1 MNKEKFEAIKEQL
14 DEKLKLLQNKW
25 RLFLPEVRRFF
36 QKLIMFLYNH
46 KAISI
51 CVVVFILLTLLV
63 VGVGNHY
70 LSKINYVERD
80 ESATTL
86 EQPVLITLGTGEVI
100 SVYKSRL
107 EINGYFVLSDGR
119 IYYENG
125 SIKNTDGSIIFND
138 GSYLTSDGIAV
149 LCDGITIYPD
159 GYVVFP
165 DGDFIGDA
173 GVTVDK
179 EGYAIFDGGEKLHIS
194 TFTIEKNGNVIM
206 KEGSDGSTVIKL
218 SEDEEDDSILQNADS
233 KELKENDKL
242 IELNSH
248 NNEIWY
254 SDDVLNVLL
263 MGIDEGSSSFPYG
276 RSDAMIL
283 VSINKKTKKI
293 KLISVSRT
301 AYVAIP
307 GYNNTRL
314 NHAHGYGGADL
325 AIRTIEDNY
334 KIRIDNYV
342 STNFDAF
349 EALIDAVGGV
359 DITLTSAE
367 AKALKSKLKENGYE
381 YKGEGSY
388 KLNGPMA
395 LEYVRLRK
403 IDSDRDR
410 TQRQRNILTAL
421 ADRAMNM
428 NIFQLNVLLNN
439 VLPYITTDLSKF
451 EIVSQL
457 TNVPSYLSNGFEQY
471 VLPHKSSKLTLIDD
485 YEVVLVDW
493 EDEVKYTHELIYSD
507 VEAKYYTR

>member
-1 MNKEKFEAIKEQL
+1 MNKEKIEEIKNLLE
-14 DEKLKLLQNKW
+14 EKWK
-25 RLFLPEVRRFF
+25 LFLPKAEHGFK
-36 QKLIMFLYNH
+36 KLTMFLYSH

-51 CVVVFILLTLLV
+51 CVAVFIFLTCLV

-70 LSKINYVERD
+70 LNKINYVERNQ
-80 ESATTL
+80 SVTTL
-86 EQPVLITLGTGEVI
+86 EQPAMITLGTGEVI
-100 SVYKSRL
+100 GVYMSRL
-107 EINGYFVLSDGR
+107 ETNGYFVLSDGR

-125 SIKNTDGSIIFND
+125 SIKNTDGSIIFKD
-138 GSYLTSDGIAV
+138 GSYLTADGIAV

-179 EGYAIFDGGEKLHIS
+179 EGYAIFDGGEKVHIS
-194 TFTIEKNGNVIM
+194 GFTINKDGTVIM
-206 KEGSDGSTVIKL
+206 KEGSDNDTVIKL
-218 SEDEEDDSILQNADS
+218 SDDDDSILQNADN
-233 KELKENDKL
+233 EQLKENDKL
-242 IELNSH
+242 IEANAH
-248 NNEIWY
+248 NDEIWY

-349 EALIDAVGGV
+349 KALIDAVGGV
-359 DITLTSAE
+359 DITLTAAE

-421 ADRAMNM
+421 AQRAMNM
-428 NIFQLNVLLNN
+428 NVFQLNVLLNN
-439 VLPYITTDLSKF
+439 VLPYITTDLTKL

-457 TNVPSYLSNGFEQY
+457 TNVPSYLVNGFEQY

-507 VEAKYYTR
+507 VEANYYTR